1 MTHRI
6 HKLTL
11 VGALALSAGFLALP
25 QSARAQEDAP
35 SVRRNNVEVAFLGGA
50 SLGFE
55 KYRFMGGANV
65 GWAATKH
72 IFPYAEVSYLP
83 GLLRESEQNLGD
95 GIVLRQRFEAP
106 AYDFN
111 AGLHLRAP
119 VAESPVVPYA
129 VIGVGAIRYGSTND
143 VQLLDSSGN
152 VLDSG
157 MINVPGQSVMA
168 VNGGAG
174 LRYYVN
180 EKVGLRFEFK
190 AYKPVSGDI
199 IKQDPFY
206 RFTGA
211 IFFQIN

>member
-6 HKLTL
+6 HRLTL
-11 VGALALSAGFLALP
+11 AGALALCAGILSSP
-25 QSARAQEDAP
+25 QAAVAQEDAP
-35 SVRRNNVEVAFLGGA
+35 SVRRNNVEVALLGGA

-55 KYRFMGGANV
+55 KYRFMGGGNV

-72 IFPYAEVSYLP
+72 IFPYVEASYLP
-83 GLLRESEQNLGD
+83 GLIREREQNIGD
-95 GIVLRQRFEAP
+95 GIILQQRFEAP
-106 AYDFN
+106 AFDFN
-111 AGLHLRAP
+111 GGLHLRAP

-129 VIGVGAIRYGSTND
+129 VIGVGGIRYGSTNE
-143 VQLLDSSGN
+143 VQLVDNSGN
-152 VLDSG
+152 VLDTGTLNIDS
-157 MINVPGQSVMA
+157 QSVLA

-211 IFFQIN
+211 IFVQIN